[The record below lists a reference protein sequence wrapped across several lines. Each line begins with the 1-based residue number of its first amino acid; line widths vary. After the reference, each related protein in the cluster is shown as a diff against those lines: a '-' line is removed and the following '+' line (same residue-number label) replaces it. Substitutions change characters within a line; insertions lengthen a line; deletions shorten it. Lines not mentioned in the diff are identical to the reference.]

1 LNKKREADAS
11 LGNFN
16 FKRFFKPEWL
26 FNTPSLYPYACPP
39 SQPGGAFREPRA
51 EHSANP
57 RRGIWKRIRAF
68 KFGFGDFFLTIFFAF
83 ANTIFEMIF
92 KF

>member
-1 LNKKREADAS
+1 MPPLGILVLSGFSNLNGYSTRH
-11 LGNFN
+11 
-16 FKRFFKPEWL
+16 
-26 FNTPSLYPYACPP
+26 PYTLIHARP
-39 SQPGGAFREPRA
+39 AYRA

>member
-11 LGNFN
+11 LGDFN

-39 SQPGGAFREPRA
+39 SQPGGAFREPA
-51 EHSANP
+51 PGAFGKESALLNLDLA
-57 RRGIWKRIRAF
+57 ISF
-68 KFGFGDFFLTIFFAF
+68 
-83 ANTIFEMIF
+83 
-92 KF
+92 